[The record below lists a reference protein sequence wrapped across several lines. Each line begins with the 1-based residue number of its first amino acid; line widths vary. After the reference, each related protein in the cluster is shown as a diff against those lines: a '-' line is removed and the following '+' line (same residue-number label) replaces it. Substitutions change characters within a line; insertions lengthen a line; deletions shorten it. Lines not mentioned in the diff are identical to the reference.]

1 MTILSPPSCSFE
13 PQNISVETFKNLP
26 CGRSFPLSCQL
37 MLPGR
42 GKQEINLKVPFLH
55 LLIFISIGNDT
66 VFFSQT
72 QYSFQRNLMMLWI
85 NWLSHTCT
93 YMHTYIN
100 TKTNKQK
107 KRNKKNYV
115 KTYRYLT
122 SSANWEPHPLPEI
135 SEYSHVFQILLAF
148 FLHYQRIMNLK
159 QARKITRLSKH

>member
-1 MTILSPPSCSFE
+1 MTILFPPSCSFE

-72 QYSFQRNLMMLWI
+72 QCSFQRNLMMLWI
-85 NWLSHTCT
+85 DWLSHTCT

-100 TKTNKQK
+100 MK
-107 KRNKKNYV
+107 KNKKEIKKLCQNLQV
-115 KTYRYLT
+115 LNIHRKLRATPIAWVFRIQPCFPNFVTVLLT
-122 SSANWEPHPLPEI
+122 
-135 SEYSHVFQILLAF
+135 
-148 FLHYQRIMNLK
+148 
-159 QARKITRLSKH
+159 LSKNYESKTS